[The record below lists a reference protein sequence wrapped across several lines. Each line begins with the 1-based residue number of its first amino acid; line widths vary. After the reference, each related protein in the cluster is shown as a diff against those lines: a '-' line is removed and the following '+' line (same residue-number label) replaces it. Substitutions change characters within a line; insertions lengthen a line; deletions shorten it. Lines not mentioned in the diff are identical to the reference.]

1 MIFTAARKIWVTSH
15 LHKYADYHIKQ
26 DILGK
31 IVISKGMF
39 TKSSVKNADIPSA
52 FEWYVIGKS
61 KYAMLKDALSW
72 KNSESYSFFC
82 MISHVLINAQGFA
95 YFDKEKH
102 K

>member
-15 LHKYADYHIKQ
+15 VHKHADYHIKQ

-39 TKSSVKNADIPSA
+39 TKTSVKNAAIPSA
-52 FEWYVIGKS
+52 FEWYIIGKA
-61 KYAMLKDALSW
+61 KWAILQDALSL
-72 KNSESYSFFC
+72 KNSESSSFFC
-82 MISHVLINAQGFA
+82 RISHVLINAQGIA